1 VAFSIARWQSA
12 YRISIAEMID
22 KRLER
27 KPAIASLMKRNKGI
41 VVCFKYLDYARE
53 SRRFVVERERN
64 GVTRDR

>member
-1 VAFSIARWQSA
+1 
-12 YRISIAEMID
+12 MID

-64 GVTRDR
+64 GVTGDR